1 MNNEKDMKEYNDI
14 SVAIKNMEKQISF
27 LPKPLIM
34 AIDGGSGSG
43 KTTIAKEIA
52 DSFNAVIIP
61 LDDFFSANIPD
72 SRWDYFTIE
81 EKLDKVFDW
90 DRLRKSA
97 LEPLLSGK
105 QASWQAFDFES
116 GVQNDGTYKMKQEF
130 VVRKPGNIIILEG
143 AYSSSPKIV
152 DLLSFT
158 VLLDLPIAKR
168 HSRLEIREEANLK
181 FLECWHKRW
190 DAVEEYYFNEIRP
203 KNFFDIVMEC

>member
-1 MNNEKDMKEYNDI
+1 MRQNMKEYNDI
-14 SVAIKNMEKQISF
+14 SSTLKNMEKQISL

-43 KTTIAKEIA
+43 KTTIAKKIA
-52 DSFNAVIIP
+52 DTFNTVIIP
-61 LDDFFSANIPD
+61 LDDFFSVNIPD
-72 SRWDYFTIE
+72 SKWNDFTIE

-116 GVQNDGTYKMKQEF
+116 GIQNDGTYKMKQEF
-130 VVRKPGNIIILEG
+130 VTRKSVDVIVLEG

-158 VLLDLPIAKR
+158 VLLDVPVAKR
-168 HSRLEIREEANLK
+168 HSRLEIREEENLD
-181 FLECWHKRW
+181 FLKCWHKRW

-203 KNFFDIVMEC
+203 KNFFDIVINIF